1 MARVA
6 QPARTRALSAPDPTR
21 LGMRHALGRWL
32 GTAEVW
38 L

>member
-21 LGMRHALGRWL
+21 LGMRHA
-32 GTAEVW
+32 
-38 L
+38 